1 MLHSVS
7 RLLAHCRAAL
17 PSISMPIIPTIR
29 CRHMA
34 TSLAFYTGV
43 LDFTVVH
50 GDDPPS
56 DPAFCVL
63 QREGERVF
71 LSSHSGDG
79 EFGQAIVVE
88 CDDVDAL
95 AHEFRSRGLVTPGNP
110 EAPTEVHEGPID
122 QTWGTREFYV
132 DDPDGNTLRFVSAA
146 SPHGTA
152 AARLARNRSMPDAA
166 VIPVRSYPELEG
178 AVAWLRDVL
187 GCRERL
193 RIPGHRVQLTYGN
206 GAMVVAAWDAASV
219 PPTGGRPP
227 ATLMMRVADVDATYA
242 RAIERGGTG
251 VSAPADMPYGERQAV
266 VRDPAGHSWTLSQT
280 IADADPAEWGGEAVG

>member
-1 MLHSVS
+1 
-7 RLLAHCRAAL
+7 
-17 PSISMPIIPTIR
+17 MPIIPTIR

-34 TSLAFYTGV
+34 TSLAFYSGV
-43 LDFTVVH
+43 LDFTVVD
-50 GDDPPS
+50 GDEPPT

-63 QREGERVF
+63 QREGDRVF

-95 AHEFRSRGLVTPGNP
+95 FRRFRARGLVTPGNP
-110 EAPTEVHEGPID
+110 EAPTAVHEGPID
-122 QTWGTREFYV
+122 QTWGSREFYV
-132 DDPDGNTLRFVSAA
+132 DDPDGNTLRFVSVTAR
-146 SPHGTA
+146 HGTG
-152 AARLARNRSMPDAA
+152 AARLPRNRSMPDAS
-166 VIPVRSYPELEG
+166 VIPVRSYPELEN

-193 RIPGHRVQLTYGN
+193 RIAGHRVQLTHGN

-227 ATLMMRVADVDATYA
+227 ATLMVRVADVDATYA
-242 RAIERGGTG
+242 RAIETGGTG

-280 IADADPAEWGGEAVG
+280 IADVDPAEWGGEAVA